1 MPSNGKFRHS
11 TTIFGKAFF
20 VSSFA
25 QTSCLLQLLAGS
37 LRSEKGSVRLRYS
50 PEAQAKPAE
59 PTRSQTFLL
68 PDFCFFLTFVF
79 SIVIR
84 RKMAKD
90 LFHDIVKIA
99 LEKEGWTITHDP
111 YELKLDDLDLFTSK
125 LKIDLGAEKMLAA
138 EKGTEK
144 IAVEI
149 KTLSGPSLI
158 YEVHAL
164 LGQYLNYQL
173 GIDIQEPDRVLYA
186 AIPEKAYHIL
196 APQGFIQMMIAKYKV
211 HLIVYDQTL
220 QIITHWVT

>member
-1 MPSNGKFRHS
+1 
-11 TTIFGKAFF
+11 
-20 VSSFA
+20 
-25 QTSCLLQLLAGS
+25 
-37 LRSEKGSVRLRYS
+37 
-50 PEAQAKPAE
+50 
-59 PTRSQTFLL
+59 
-68 PDFCFFLTFVF
+68 
-79 SIVIR
+79 
-84 RKMAKD
+84 MAKD